1 MVDNKLALETIHKVR
16 NGVTVVTSFRGDEV
30 NGLTVAWASQ
40 VSYNPP
46 MVMVSIGPRRYTHDM
61 IQESGVFAVNILGEN
76 QIDLAKLFGFKS
88 GRKVNKF
95 ENVGYDRK
103 STGAPI
109 LKDAVAY
116 LDCRVVSTHTAGDHT
131 IFVGSI
137 EDCEIRSED
146 EPLIYRTT
154 DYWG

>member
-1 MVDNKLALETIHKVR
+1 
-16 NGVTVVTSFRGDEV
+16 
-30 NGLTVAWASQ
+30 
-40 VSYNPP
+40 
-46 MVMVSIGPRRYTHDM
+46 M